1 MNITHLDHLVITTS
15 NIDALV
21 DFYTNYLNMKVE
33 TFDKHRVCLRF
44 GQSKINLHSLD
55 EDVDYK
61 ATNPSSGSMDICLI
75 VEEDISSVKSELEKK
90 GLSLA
95 SEIVERTGAVSRLK
109 SIYLKDPDGNL
120 IELSNRV
127 SLVTNK

>member
-1 MNITHLDHLVITTS
+1 MHISYLDHLVITTS
-15 NIDALV
+15 NVDSLV

-33 TFDKHRVCLRF
+33 TFDKQRVCLKF

-61 ATNPSSGSMDICLI
+61 AINPSPGSMDICLI
-75 VEEDISSVKSELEKK
+75 VDEEISLVKSELEKK

-95 SEIVERTGAVSRLK
+95 SEIVDRTGAVSRLK

-120 IELSNRV
+120 IELSNRM
-127 SLVTNK
+127 S

>member
-1 MNITHLDHLVITTS
+1 MNISHLDHLVITTS

-33 TFDKHRVCLRF
+33 TFDKQRVCLRF

-61 ATNPSSGSMDICLI
+61 ANNATIGSIDICLI
-75 VEEDISSVKSELEKK
+75 VDEDITAVKSKLEQK

-95 SEIVERTGAVSRLK
+95 SEIVEKTGAVSRLK

-120 IELSNRV
+120 IELS
-127 SLVTNK
+127 K

>member
-1 MNITHLDHLVITTS
+1 MNISHLDHLVITTS

-33 TFDKHRVCLRF
+33 TFDKQRVCLRF
-44 GQSKINLHSLD
+44 GESKINLHSLD

-61 ATNPSSGSMDICLI
+61 ANNATIGSIDICLI
-75 VEEDISSVKSELEKK
+75 VDEDITAVKSKLEQR

-120 IELSNRV
+120 IELSNRM
-127 SLVTNK
+127 S

>member
-33 TFDKHRVCLRF
+33 TFDKQRVCLKF

-61 ATNPSSGSMDICLI
+61 ASNATIGSMDICLI
-75 VEEDISSVKSELEKK
+75 VDEEISLVKSELEKK

-95 SEIVERTGAVSRLK
+95 SEIVDRTGAVSRLK

-127 SLVTNK
+127 S

>member
-1 MNITHLDHLVITTS
+1 MNISHLDHLVITTS

-33 TFDKHRVCLRF
+33 TFDKQRVCLRF

-55 EDVDYK
+55 EDVDYIANN
-61 ATNPSSGSMDICLI
+61 ATIGSIDICLI
-75 VEEDISSVKSELEKK
+75 VDEDITAVKSKLEQK

-95 SEIVERTGAVSRLK
+95 SEIVEKTGAVSRLK

-127 SLVTNK
+127 S

>member
-1 MNITHLDHLVITTS
+1 MNISHLDHLVISTS

-33 TFDKHRVCLRF
+33 TFDKQRVCLRF

-61 ATNPSSGSMDICLI
+61 ANNATIGSIDICLI
-75 VEEDISSVKSELEKK
+75 VDEDITAVKSKLEQK

-95 SEIVERTGAVSRLK
+95 SEIVEKTGAVSRLK

-120 IELSNRV
+120 IELSNRM
-127 SLVTNK
+127 S

>member
-1 MNITHLDHLVITTS
+1 MNISHLDHLVITTS

-33 TFDKHRVCLRF
+33 TFDKQRVCLRF

-55 EDVDYK
+55 EDVDYIANN
-61 ATNPSSGSMDICLI
+61 ATIGSIDICLI
-75 VEEDISSVKSELEKK
+75 VDEDITAVKSKLEQK

-95 SEIVERTGAVSRLK
+95 SEIVEKTGAVSRLK
-109 SIYLKDPDGNL
+109 SINLKDPDGNL
-120 IELSNRV
+120 IELTNRM
-127 SLVTNK
+127 S

>member
-1 MNITHLDHLVITTS
+1 MNISHLDYLVITTS

-33 TFDKHRVCLRF
+33 TFDKQRVCLRF

-55 EDVDYK
+55 EDVDYIANN
-61 ATNPSSGSMDICLI
+61 ATIGSIDICLI
-75 VEEDISSVKSELEKK
+75 VDEDITAVKSKLEQK

-95 SEIVERTGAVSRLK
+95 SEIVEKTGAVSRLK

-120 IELSNRV
+120 IELSNRM
-127 SLVTNK
+127 S

>member
-15 NIDALV
+15 NVDSLV

-33 TFDKHRVCLRF
+33 IFDKQRVCLKF

-61 ATNPSSGSMDICLI
+61 ATNPSSGSVDICLI

-95 SEIVERTGAVSRLK
+95 SEIVERTGAVSILK

-127 SLVTNK
+127 P

>member
-1 MNITHLDHLVITTS
+1 MNISHLDHLVITTS

-33 TFDKHRVCLRF
+33 TFDKQRVCLRF

-55 EDVDYK
+55 EDVDYIANN
-61 ATNPSSGSMDICLI
+61 ATIGSIDICLI
-75 VEEDISSVKSELEKK
+75 VDEDITAVKSKLEQK

-95 SEIVERTGAVSRLK
+95 SEIVEKTGAVSRLK

-120 IELSNRV
+120 IELSNRM
-127 SLVTNK
+127 S

>member
-1 MNITHLDHLVITTS
+1 MNISHLDHLVITTS

-33 TFDKHRVCLRF
+33 TFDKQRVCLRF
-44 GQSKINLHSLD
+44 GQSKINPHSLD

-61 ATNPSSGSMDICLI
+61 ANNATIGSIDICLI
-75 VEEDISSVKSELEKK
+75 VDEDITAVKSKLEQK

-95 SEIVERTGAVSRLK
+95 SEIVEKTGAVSRLK
-109 SIYLKDPDGNL
+109 SIFLKTL
-120 IELSNRV
+120 MVI
-127 SLVTNK
+127 